1 MPQFKK
7 FLVSITTVVG
17 LLSSV
22 ISASANTIVITST
35 GQNPQ
40 LTQSSVQNTNN
51 SSNVIVISGNSNN
64 QIIQKI
70 DNQPT
75 PNVNI
80 TNWIDGSGF
89 NMGNVISDKDIYSLP
104 EKFDSASKI
113 RDYLRSTGSFLAD
126 YKVEVGFEKDDE
138 LWALQPTKDSLEGI
152 TGTKI
157 DFADFVWK
165 MARTKLGSTC
175 SIRNKNVCVDQA
187 VKPINPAVILALIQ
201 RESGLIRG
209 KNARLDPN
217 NETAKFLVDRAV
229 GYLCL
234 EDDNKSNSCWDQ
246 NPEWKYYKGMFR
258 QVYYGMRLMLLNS
271 QRCNS
276 GTYGNKFRTGNVVN
290 IDGTDIK
297 LENGFSCSI
306 YIYTPHIMAQRSI
319 YKSFK
324 EISA

>member
-1 MPQFKK
+1 MSRFKK
-7 FLVSITTVVG
+7 IFVSITTVAG
-17 LLSSV
+17 LLCSV

-35 GQNPQ
+35 GQNLQ
-40 LTQSSVQNTNN
+40 VTQSSAQNTNN

-64 QIIQKI
+64 KIIDKI
-70 DNQPT
+70 DNQL
-75 PNVNI
+75 PNNSNV
-80 TNWIDGSGF
+80 TNWVDGNGF
-89 NMGNVISDKDIYSLP
+89 NMGNVISDNDIYSLP
-104 EKFDSASKI
+104 EKFNSAAKI
-113 RDYLRSTGSFLAD
+113 KTYLQSTGSFLAD
-126 YKVEVGFEKDDE
+126 YQVDISFEKDDD
-138 LWALQPTKDSLEGI
+138 LLALQFTKDNLGNLNN
-152 TGTKI
+152 TKI

-175 SIRNKNVCVDQA
+175 SIRNKNVCVDQVA
-187 VKPINPAVILALIQ
+187 KPINPAVILALIQ

-209 KNARLDPN
+209 KNAKLDPN

-234 EDDNKSNSCWDQ
+234 EDDNKANSCWDQ

-306 YIYTPHIMAQRSI
+306 YIYTPHIIAQRSI